1 MRGSIPYSPDRD
13 NMNKRNALTQEEEA
27 QIIHMM
33 GDDPEAKELEDFD
46 LGTERVVAGPDMSL
60 SNEKFL
66 VWIKRVNL

>member
-1 MRGSIPYSPDRD
+1 
-13 NMNKRNALTQEEEA
+13 MNKRNALTQEEEA

-46 LGTERVVAGPDMSL
+46 LGTERVAAGSDMSL